1 MRDYE
6 LTIILKPDLE
16 EEARD
21 EIVKR
26 VTGWLTHGD
35 GETDKP
41 TIDFWGQ
48 RTLAYP
54 IQKYTEGYYVFYEAK
69 LDPSEISE
77 IERNIQF
84 VDSILRHL
92 VVRKDS

>member
-6 LTIILKPDLE
+6 LTIIIKPDLD

-21 EIVKR
+21 EIVNR
-26 VTGWLTHGD
+26 VTGWLSHGD

-41 TIDFWGQ
+41 SIDFWGQ

-54 IQKYTEGYYVFYEAK
+54 IQNYTEGYYVFYEAK
-69 LDPSEISE
+69 LDPSGISE

-92 VVRKDS
+92 VVRKDR